1 MFDRAPSGRQSRV
14 SRAVWG
20 WVARLALA
28 TPLGCGALPSWPSPP
43 NQPGANTATTPA
55 PGPESRAFE
64 CRDWSGLDPAT
75 LPALPPAPWMQTFE
89 AAWRTVLQ
97 KHYDPT
103 LGCLDW
109 PALRLTYGEQLARAA
124 TTEEAFEVM
133 NAMLRELGQSHLAVI
148 PPRPPSDGAA
158 DETSSGPGMIP
169 VRVRL
174 LDGVPIIT
182 QNAVFGR
189 SSGLPLGATLVSIE
203 GKDVTTE
210 IERLREAHDREVEVA
225 AHAAH
230 AIQERLTCPVGAART
245 VVVQPIGETKAQR
258 SVVACLEPAVERMSM
273 GNLVDLP
280 VELQFGRVPNST
292 IAWIRFNLWLLP
304 LVPRLEAALTELRRE
319 GATSLIVD
327 LRGNPGGV
335 GAMVVA
341 LGRLLLT
348 ENASLGELR
357 TRDTAYTFKVAG
369 SPDAFAGPVVVLLD
383 EGSAS
388 TSEIFAQALQDL
400 GRAVVIAP
408 GPSQGAA
415 LPSLVEAL
423 PGGARIQFVVGDYT
437 SPRGVRIE
445 GQGVQPQ
452 LLVRERASD
461 FAAGRDPV
469 FEAAVLHLQ
478 KNR

>member
-1 MFDRAPSGRQSRV
+1 MFDRAPSRRQSRDF
-14 SRAVWG
+14 RAARR

-28 TPLGCGALPSWPSPP
+28 APLGCGAIASWPSPP
-43 NQPGANTATTPA
+43 QKPEAAASTNKTTTK
-55 PGPESRAFE
+55 SQAFE

-75 LPALPPAPWMQTFE
+75 LPALPPAPWMPTFE

-103 LGCLDW
+103 LSCLDW
-109 PALRLTYGEQLARAA
+109 PALRLTYGEQVAQAQTKEA
-124 TTEEAFEVM
+124 AFEAM

-148 PPRPPSDGAA
+148 PPRPEGQGATAEPS
-158 DETSSGPGMIP
+158 TGPGMIP

-189 SSGLPLGATLVSIE
+189 SSGLPLGATLISIE
-203 GKDVTTE
+203 GQSVTPE
-210 IERLREAHDREVEVA
+210 IERLQSAHDRDVEVA
-225 AHAAH
+225 AHASQ
-230 AIQERLTCPVGAART
+230 AIQERLTCPVGSART
-245 VVVQPIGETKAQR
+245 VVVQPIGETKTQR

-280 VELQFGRVPNST
+280 VELEFGRVPNST
-292 IAWIRFNLWLLP
+292 IGWIRFSLWLLP
-304 LVPRLEAALTELRRE
+304 LVPRLEAAMQQLRQE
-319 GATSLIVD
+319 GMTSLIVD

-341 LGRLLLT
+341 LGRQLLT
-348 ENASLGELR
+348 ENASMGELR
-357 TRDTAYTFKVAG
+357 TRDTAYTFNVTG
-369 SPDAFAGPVVVLLD
+369 SPEAFSGPVVVLLD

-445 GQGVQPQ
+445 GHGVQPQ